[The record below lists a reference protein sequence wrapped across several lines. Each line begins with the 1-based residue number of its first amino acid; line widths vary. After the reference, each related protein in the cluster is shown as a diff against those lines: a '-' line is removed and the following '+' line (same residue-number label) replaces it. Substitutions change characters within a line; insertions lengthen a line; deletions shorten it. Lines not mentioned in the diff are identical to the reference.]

1 MVSGQRKGREQ
12 SPTHQEKFGLKIY
25 WAWPRPLEQDP
36 VSPSV
41 SLSHQEAS
49 ISLLPLFIRQEKAM
63 ATHFSTLAWKIPWT
77 EEPGR
82 LPSMGLWRVRHDW
95 VTSLSLFTFM
105 HWRGK
110 WQHTPLFF
118 PGESQGRS
126 IWWAAIYG
134 VAQSWTW
141 LKWLSSSSSSFKIS
155 STIFRFVL

>member
-1 MVSGQRKGREQ
+1 MYKL
-12 SPTHQEKFGLKIY
+12 LKAKPPWKKIDMERLINY
-25 WAWPRPLEQDP
+25 P
-36 VSPSV
+36 V
-41 SLSHQEAS
+41 L
-49 ISLLPLFIRQEKAM
+49 IKCL
-63 ATHFSTLAWKIPWT
+63 HFSVLGMIRTTEKINAGLMAPHSNTLAWKIQWT
-77 EEPGR
+77 EEPSR
-82 LPSMGLWRVRHDW
+82 LQSMGSLRGRHDW

-141 LKWLSSSSSSFKIS
+141 LKWLSSSSSIH
-155 STIFRFVL
+155 IFGLPWWLRW